1 VIDPVRLDTWWSRND
16 PDDVVSPTF
25 VVGSSTLGK
34 LMDMMDK
41 GAISLTNVKFDAGL
55 GPLDIKYLYCKG
67 LYVSEG
73 TFLNIEQRL
82 QTTGDIH
89 LKSDIVVKGDILALT
104 VITPTYTYPLC
115 HPSDIEGEMIDCM
128 GRIYAS
134 GNIRVNKNVT
144 CNEMIAGGKI
154 VVKGMLSSRTS
165 VVSANSNCETVAIRA
180 RQFDVKGR
188 FVVGNNGKVDIPFK
202 FGLDLLSAD
211 VIIAEESVHKPAMRY
226 VIQYGR
232 RETNDPNGLGRV
244 EVI

>member
-1 VIDPVRLDTWWSRND
+1 MTNPVRLDTWWSRND
-16 PDDVVSPTF
+16 PDDVVNPTF

-55 GPLDIKYLYCKG
+55 GPLDIKYLYCRG

-82 QTTGDIH
+82 QTTGAIR
-89 LKSDIVVKGDILALT
+89 LKSDIVVKGDIIALT
-104 VITPTYTYPLC
+104 VVTQGSEGSYRY
-115 HPSDIEGEMIDCM
+115 PSDIEGEMIDCM

-134 GNIRVNKNVT
+134 GNIRVNKNLV
-144 CNEMIAGGKI
+144 CGEVIAGGTI
-154 VVKGMLSSRTS
+154 QVKGLLTSKTS
-165 VVSANSNCETVAIRA
+165 VVSGNRECEAIAIRA

-211 VIIAEESVHKPAMRY
+211 VIIAEESAHKPAMRY

-232 RETNDPNGLGRV
+232 RETNDPDGLNRT